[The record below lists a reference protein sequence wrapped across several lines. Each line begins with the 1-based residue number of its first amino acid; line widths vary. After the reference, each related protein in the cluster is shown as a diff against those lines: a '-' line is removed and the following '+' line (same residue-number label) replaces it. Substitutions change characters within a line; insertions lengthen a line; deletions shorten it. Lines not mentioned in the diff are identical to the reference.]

1 MNFLSSVLIIKRL
14 PRLGL
19 VLFLILL
26 SGFAEAF
33 GISVLVPVVTSLLG
47 ESLNSDTLGFPFDLI
62 PKFLVFFGLPIN
74 FGSILIL
81 VLFFMILSFLAVFI
95 QERAVAISRY
105 DLLENLRNKAM
116 HELLHSKWKYLGK
129 ISTGELSNKLLVESD
144 KSAEAVIAVVLMIA
158 YIVQLTVYVI
168 LAFILSWNLSL
179 VALCTLVLAAITS
192 KRLISRVKDYGDKG
206 VNANNAYNRQIVDV
220 FKGSKLVRSFAIE
233 EFILERLN
241 KLNARATSIQAKILV
256 NQSLM
261 KFEIQALI
269 SSALVLIL
277 FIAVNVLNIE
287 VTTLLIF
294 LYIVLRVAPKFF
306 SLQGQL
312 YSYNANSPSLQI
324 VDKLIYDSI
333 HNKELLNNSFVNS
346 PKLKSS
352 IELRDVSFKY
362 NNQDTL
368 VLQNISVEIKKSEFI
383 AIVGPSGSGKSTLL
397 DILMGLITPT
407 SGQVTIDGKCLTELD
422 INAYKAQIGFVPQ
435 ESMLFDGTIK
445 DNLNLNQFH
454 DQSRINEALKIAQV
468 YDFISGLP
476 KGLDT
481 EVGEGGSN
489 LSGGQR
495 QRLSIARAL
504 IRNPKILILD
514 EATSSLDSR
523 SELLFQNAIEEISS
537 NHTLIV
543 VAHRLSTI
551 KKAKK
556 IIVIDQGKLVESGTY
571 EDLIAKDGLFSSLNK
586 SQIIKE

>member
-1 MNFLSSVLIIKRL
+1 
-14 PRLGL
+14 
-19 VLFLILL
+19 
-26 SGFAEAF
+26 
-33 GISVLVPVVTSLLG
+33 
-47 ESLNSDTLGFPFDLI
+47 
-62 PKFLVFFGLPIN
+62 
-74 FGSILIL
+74 
-81 VLFFMILSFLAVFI
+81 
-95 QERAVAISRY
+95 
-105 DLLENLRNKAM
+105 
-116 HELLHSKWKYLGK
+116 
-129 ISTGELSNKLLVESD
+129 
-144 KSAEAVIAVVLMIA
+144 MIA

-179 VALCTLVLAAITS
+179 VALCTLVLAALTS
-192 KRLISRVKDYGDKG
+192 KRLISRVKDYGEKG

-277 FIAVNVLNIE
+277 FIAVNLLNIE

-333 HNKELLNNSFVNS
+333 HNKEILNNTFVNS
-346 PKLKSS
+346 PKFKSS
-352 IELRDVSFKY
+352 IKLQDVSFKY
-362 NNQDTL
+362 NNQDTF

-397 DILMGLITPT
+397 DIFMGLITPT
-407 SGQVTIDGKCLTELD
+407 SGQVSVDGECLTKLD
-422 INAYKAQIGFVPQ
+422 LNAYKAQIGFVPQ

-445 DNLNLNQFH
+445 DNLNLNQVH
-454 DQSRINEALKIAQV
+454 DQSTIDEALKIAQV
-468 YDFISGLP
+468 YDFIDTLPRGLE
-476 KGLDT
+476 T
-481 EVGEGGSN
+481 EIGEAGSN

-504 IRNPKILILD
+504 IRKPEILILD
-514 EATSSLDSR
+514 EATSSLDGR
-523 SELLFQNAIEEISS
+523 SELLFQNAIETISS
-537 NHTLIV
+537 NYTLIV

-551 KKAKK
+551 KKAEK
-556 IIVIDQGKLVESGTY
+556 IIVIDQGELVESGTY
-571 EDLIAKDGLFSSLNK
+571 DDLMAKNGLFSSLNK